1 MSRAARPVGRAALWL
16 ALLGPFFFL
25 SYGLANTLAGR
36 ATQVPSVVFGWEHG
50 MPFWPWTIVPYWSID
65 ACYAVS
71 FFVCRNRRELDT
83 HALRLLS
90 AQLICVACFLLWPLR
105 YSFVRPETGGV
116 FGWLFAVLLGF
127 DKPFN
132 QAPSLHIVLL
142 VVLWVR
148 YAQHLCGVW
157 RWLLHAWFALIGV
170 SVLTTYQHHFL
181 DIPTGLA
188 VGWLCVWMWPERIAA
203 PFARARF
210 ARDLRRWRLAVMY
223 LAGALVSAA
232 LALWSGGAGLWL
244 LWIALALL
252 LVALNYALLG
262 PGGFQK
268 RSDGRL
274 SLAARWLYAPYLMA
288 AWCNSR
294 LWTRRAPSPRA
305 VCDGVWLGRIPLP
318 GQRDER
324 AAVVDVSAELS
335 LYAAQAQD
343 RVVPM
348 LDLVAP
354 SPAQLREAAQA
365 IAQVRAHGPVLV
377 CCALGYSRSAAS
389 MATWLVRSGRARD
402 VDAAIAQLRAVRPS
416 IVLGHAHR
424 AAIVAACDG
433 HDGGDDIPERRAQ

>member
-1 MSRAARPVGRAALWL
+1 MIEPARPFGRAALWL

-25 SYGLANTLAGR
+25 SYGFANRLAAQAR
-36 ATQVPSVVFGWEHG
+36 QVPSVVFGWEHG
-50 MPFWPWTIVPYWSID
+50 IPFLQWTIVPYWSID
-65 ACYAVS
+65 LFYIVS
-71 FFVCRNRRELDT
+71 FFVCRNRRALDT

-105 YSFVRPETGGV
+105 CSFVRSQTDGV

-148 YAQHLCGVW
+148 YVQHLSGVW
-157 RWLLHAWFALIGV
+157 RWLLHGWFALIGV
-170 SVLTTYQHHFL
+170 SVLTTYQHHVI

-188 VGWLCVWMWPERIAA
+188 VGWLCVWLWPERIAP
-203 PFARARF
+203 PFAQARL
-210 ARDLRRWRLAVMY
+210 ARDPRCWRLAAVY
-223 LAGALVSAA
+223 LVGALVSGV
-232 LALWSGGAGLWL
+232 LALWSNGAGLWL
-244 LWIALALL
+244 LWLTLALL
-252 LVALNYALLG
+252 LVALNYTLLG

-274 SLAARWLYAPYLMA
+274 SLAARWLYAPYLLA

-294 LWTRRAPSPRA
+294 RWTRHEPSP
-305 VCDGVWLGRIPLP
+305 CLIDDGVWLGRIPLP
-318 GQRDER
+318 GQRDDSD
-324 AAVVDVSAELS
+324 AVVDVSAELS
-335 LYAAQAQD
+335 LYQARTQD

-354 SPAQLREAAQA
+354 SPAQLCTAALAIEQA
-365 IAQVRAHGPVLV
+365 RVQGRVLV

-389 MATWLVRSGRARD
+389 VATWLVRSGRAAR
-402 VDAAIAQLRAVRPS
+402 VDDAIEQLRAVRPTV
-416 IVLGHAHR
+416 VLGAHHR
-424 AAIVAACDG
+424 AAIVAACAV
-433 HDGGDDIPERRAQ
+433 DGGDVLTGQVSE